1 MEWDALQAIDS
12 YLISDFKNSVKNS
25 TNVAKGKGKA

>member
-12 YLISDFKNSVKNS
+12 YLISDLKNSATYS
-25 TNVAKGKGKA
+25 TNMTKGKGKA